1 MSTLIAAKTARL
13 KSLQNEYAVA
23 IYWLL
28 LCSTTFCIFL
38 FDLNTPLG
46 IAAGTPYALVV
57 FGSLWLKGNQSTY
70 IFFFTSTLLT
80 IVGFFLSPG
89 QTAPIDAALTNRFLA
104 LLIVACVAFM
114 VLKIKKVSQE
124 FTAVKTDL
132 YIDSLT
138 NCKTDRAFVL
148 ELNAEIKRSKRYS
161 HNLSLAIFDVDH
173 FTQLT
178 HSDKTDPHYRNF
190 LIKRLAKEI
199 GKSIRNS
206 DQLYRISTDRFAVI
220 FVETDIH
227 EAKEVSNALR
237 EKIFKTNQS
246 EFHPG
251 FTVSVGIATLDL
263 DDNRR
268 KLYKRAEQALIKAK
282 ENGRNQVSTLPE
294 TKRNGKPLIPAI
306 LLRSRTG

>member
-1 MSTLIAAKTARL
+1 MSTLIVAKTAHL

-28 LCSTTFCIFL
+28 LWSTTFCIFL

-57 FGSLWLKGNQSTY
+57 FGSLWLKSNQSTY

-80 IVGFFLSPG
+80 IAGFFLSPG
-89 QTAPIDAALTNRFLA
+89 QIVPIDGVLTNRFLTV
-104 LLIVACVAFM
+104 LVIACIAFM

-124 FTAVKTDL
+124 STTVKTDL

-148 ELNAEIKRSKRYS
+148 ELNAEIKRCKRYN

-173 FTQLT
+173 FTQLV
-178 HSDKTDPHYRNF
+178 HSDKTDQHYKNF

-199 GKSIRNS
+199 CKSIRNS

-237 EKIFKTNQS
+237 EKIFRTNQS
-246 EFHPG
+246 EFHSG
-251 FTVSVGIATLDL
+251 FTVSVGIATLDI

>member
-1 MSTLIAAKTARL
+1 MSTLIVAKTTHLR
-13 KSLQNEYAVA
+13 SLQNEYAVA

-28 LCSTTFCIFL
+28 LCSATFCIFL
-38 FDLNTPLG
+38 LDLNTPFG
-46 IAAGTPYALVV
+46 IAAGMPYALVV

-70 IFFFTSTLLT
+70 ILFFTSTLLT
-80 IVGFFLSPG
+80 IAGFFLSLN
-89 QTAPIDAALTNRFLA
+89 QIAPIDAVLTNRFFA
-104 LLIVACVAFM
+104 LLIIACIAFM

-124 FTAVKTDL
+124 VTIVKTDL

-138 NCKTDRAFVL
+138 NCKTGRAFVL
-148 ELNAEIKRSKRYS
+148 ELRAEIKRSKRYN

-178 HSDKTDPHYRNF
+178 HRDSTDQHCRNF
-190 LIKRLAKEI
+190 LIKRLSREI

-220 FVETDIH
+220 FVETNTH

-237 EKIFKTNQS
+237 EKISKTNPS
-246 EFHPG
+246 GFHPG
-251 FTVSVGIATLDL
+251 CTVSVGIATLDI

-294 TKRNGKPLIPAI
+294 TTRNGKPLIPAI